1 MNHLCKINPCLVDTI
16 DWTICFQAR
25 VSSSSECE
33 IDSVRRSHSVTF
45 TTATARVMVPLP
57 ISSSS
62 LHARA
67 SPAVLTPS
75 PGPGG
80 SQDERAG
87 AVARS
92 RTVGLRHPDYRGRT
106 PRPPADL
113 SSSSFLLLSESLSF
127 FVSRFVQGFFQI
139 ANSWWRN
146 SGPQCTPK
154 YECEVIYLNQT
165 GYHY

>member
-1 MNHLCKINPCLVDTI
+1 MTRLFPDSS
-16 DWTICFQAR
+16 FQLIR
-25 VSSSSECE
+25 MWNWL
-33 IDSVRRSHSVTF
+33 RRSHSVTS

-62 LHARA
+62 LYAR
-67 SPAVLTPS
+67 AVLTPS
-75 PGPGG
+75 SGPGG

-154 YECEVIYLNQT
+154 YGFSEIDTWNFWNWQT
-165 GYHY
+165 CVGFLSLPV